1 MAVDPQYC
9 LLFVNL
15 FTPKIYTY
23 PTKTRNLL
31 GKKTQIFYNDIAKK
45 RDITNIMRLQAD
57 LEFQQKQIKKLMKS
71 ITLKYV
77 AADYMVERHLS
88 LSK

>member
-1 MAVDPQYC
+1 MIHSIVFFLLIC
-9 LLFVNL
+9 LHLK
-15 FTPKIYTY
+15 FTLIQQRLEIFWEKKI
-23 PTKTRNLL
+23 
-31 GKKTQIFYNDIAKK
+31 QIFYNDIAKK

-77 AADYMVERHLS
+77 AADYMMERHLA